1 MKKFWKT
8 ASLVIDFFRGR
19 KRFNDLLPF
28 IFNDIDKYLPGMI
41 GHATGYEVKELI
53 ARAIEGVTGKKATK
67 RQINKVIEL
76 YSPIVGAIKAFQ
88 K

>member
-1 MKKFWKT
+1 MKKISKII
-8 ASLVIDFFRGR
+8 SSVIDFFRGR
-19 KRFNDLLPF
+19 KQFDDLLPF

-41 GHATGYEVKELI
+41 GRATGYEVKELI
-53 ARAIEGVTGKKATK
+53 ARAIEKVTGKKATK
-67 RQINKVIEL
+67 RQINKVVEL